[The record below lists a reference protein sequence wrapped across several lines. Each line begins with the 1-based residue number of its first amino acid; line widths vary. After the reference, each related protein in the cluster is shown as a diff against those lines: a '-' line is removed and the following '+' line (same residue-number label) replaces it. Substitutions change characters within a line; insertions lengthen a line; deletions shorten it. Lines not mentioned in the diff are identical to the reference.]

1 MKMKLL
7 TAVAG
12 LVACSSV
19 FAEEKTVTICDDYVS
34 DGGYSYRVKEAG
46 ERCQRAQ
53 SKTTKQ
59 RFRYINEGWGKNLYE
74 QYLADEKIECA
85 EFNALF
91 LEGPPP
97 KTIERRCETY
107 IDNRAKEG

>member
-1 MKMKLL
+1 MKTKLL
-7 TAVAG
+7 IAVAA
-12 LVACSSV
+12 LVACSGV
-19 FAEEKTVTICDDYVS
+19 LAEEKTVTICEDYVS
-34 DGGYSYRVKEAG
+34 DGGYSYRVKEAS

-59 RFRYINEGWGKNLYE
+59 RFRYVSEGWGKNLYE
-74 QYLADEKIECA
+74 QYLADEEIECA
-85 EFNALF
+85 DFYAMLGEPA
-91 LEGPPP
+91 PP